1 MTASTPPLSED
12 KSPIHHQ
19 HHPEELIHHNHKKL
33 HTRTEEEYNVFRD
46 SAVRYLGYANEVGE
60 SFRYQFPRFVVPSYV
75 VAFGYCLADA
85 VTSGKKA
92 YEFAK
97 EDNLPTAAVDSVV
110 STVDTLLWQ
119 SLASVCIPGL
129 AIHQIVKASR
139 FAVTRIPV
147 AVPIALTTWLPT
159 FVGLGSVPLI
169 IHPIDEFVDVMMD
182 NSFRKVKWNSY
193 FS

>member
-1 MTASTPPLSED
+1 MSTPPSSED
-12 KSPIHHQ
+12 NSPTHHHHQ
-19 HHPEELIHHNHKKL
+19 HHPEELIRHDHEKHHTKN
-33 HTRTEEEYNVFRD
+33 EEEYNVFRD

-60 SFRYQFPRFVVPSYV
+60 SFRYQFPRFVIPSYV

-85 VTSGKKA
+85 AMSGKKS

-97 EDNLPTAAVDSVV
+97 EDNLPTATVDSVV
-110 STVDTLLWQ
+110 STVDTLIWQ
-119 SLASVCIPGL
+119 SFASVCIPGL

-139 FAVTRIPV
+139 FAVTRSPV
-147 AVPIALTTWLPT
+147 AVPVALTTWLPT